1 MALGPNNRFGARA
14 GRMDHS
20 QAYDASIDMG
30 LRKYMLGVYN
40 YMALGVAITGLMAFV
55 ISTQPAIM
63 QAIFGTGLAW
73 VVMLAP
79 LAFILVLNFGI
90 HKLSA
95 SATQLMF
102 WAFASVMGLS
112 LSTIFITYT
121 DASIARVFF
130 ITAGAFAGLSL
141 YGYTT
146 KRDLTGFG
154 SFLIMG
160 LIGLVIAMIVNMFLA
175 SSALDFAIS
184 VIGVLI
190 FAGLTAYDTQRI
202 KSMYYEGDG
211 AEVMTKKS
219 VMGALS
225 LYLDFINMFL
235 MLLHLF
241 GNRE

>member
-63 QAIFGTGLAW
+63 QAIFGTGLMW

>member
-40 YMALGVAITGLMAFV
+40 YMTLGVAITGLMAYV
-55 ISTQPAIM
+55 VSTQPAIM

-112 LSTIFITYT
+112 LSTIFVAYT

-160 LIGLVIAMIVNMFLA
+160 LIGIIIASIVNIFLA

-184 VIGVLI
+184 VIGVLV

-211 AEVMTKKS
+211 ADVMTKKS

>member
-1 MALGPNNRFGARA
+1 MALGPNPRFGARA
-14 GRMDHS
+14 RPMTGH

-40 YMALGVAITGLMAFV
+40 YMTAGVAITGLVAYLV
-55 ISTQPAIM
+55 SSSPAMM
-63 QAIFGTGLAW
+63 QAIFGTGLAF
-73 VVMLAP
+73 VAMLAP
-79 LAFILVLNFGI
+79 LAFILVLSFGI
-90 HKLSA
+90 NKMSA
-95 SATQLMF
+95 STLQLVF
-102 WAFASVMGLS
+102 WAFAATMGVS

-121 DASIARVFF
+121 DTSIARVFF

-160 LIGLVIAMIVNMFLA
+160 LIGIILASIVNMFLA
-175 SSALDFAIS
+175 STGLQFVIS
-184 VIGVLI
+184 VLGVLI

-202 KSMYYEGDG
+202 KSMYYEGDSS
-211 AEVMTKKS
+211 EVATKKS
-219 VMGALS
+219 VMGAVS
-225 LYLDFINMFL
+225 LYLDFINMF
-235 MLLHLF
+235 MLLLHFF

>member
-40 YMALGVAITGLMAFV
+40 YMTLGVAITGLMAYV

-102 WAFASVMGLS
+102 WAFAAVMGVS
-112 LSTIFITYT
+112 LSTIFIAYT

-130 ITAGAFAGLSL
+130 ITAAAFAGLSL

-146 KRDLTGFG
+146 KRDLTGWG
-154 SFLIMG
+154 SFLVMG
-160 LIGLVIAMIVNMFLA
+160 LIGIIIAMIVNMFLA

>member
-1 MALGPNNRFGARA
+1 MALGPNTRFGART
-14 GRMDHS
+14 GRMTHA

-40 YMALGVAITGLMAFV
+40 YMTLGVTITGLMAYV
-55 ISTQPAIM
+55 VSTQPQIM
-63 QAIFGTGLAW
+63 QAIFGTGLSW

-79 LAFILVLNFGI
+79 LAFVMVLSFGI
-90 HKLSA
+90 NKLSA
-95 SATQLMF
+95 SAAQLLF
-102 WAFASVMGLS
+102 WAFASVMGIS
-112 LSTIFITYT
+112 LSTIFIAYT

-130 ITAGAFAGLSL
+130 ISAGAFAGLSL

-154 SFLIMG
+154 SFLVMG
-160 LIGLVIAMIVNMFLA
+160 LIGIVIASIVNIFLG
-175 SSALDFAIS
+175 SSALQFAIS
-184 VIGVLI
+184 VIGVLV

-202 KSMYYEGDG
+202 KSIYYEGDS
-211 AEVMTKKS
+211 AETMTKKS
-219 VMGALS
+219 VMGALT
-225 LYLDFINMFL
+225 LYLDFINLFM

>member
-40 YMALGVAITGLMAFV
+40 YMTLGVAITGLMAYV
-55 ISTQPAIM
+55 VSTQPAVM

-102 WAFASVMGLS
+102 WAFAAVMGVS
-112 LSTIFITYT
+112 LSTIFIAYT

-130 ITAGAFAGLSL
+130 ITAAAFAGLSL

-146 KRDLTGFG
+146 KRDLTGWG
-154 SFLIMG
+154 SFLVMG
-160 LIGLVIAMIVNMFLA
+160 LIGIIIAMIVNMFLA

>member
-40 YMALGVAITGLMAFV
+40 YMALGVAITGLMAYV
-55 ISTQPAIM
+55 ILTQPAIM
-63 QAIFGTGLAW
+63 QAIFGTGLMW

>member
-14 GRMDHS
+14 GRMTHS

-40 YMALGVAITGLMAFV
+40 YMTLGVAITGLMAYV
-55 ISTQPAIM
+55 VSTQPAVM

-73 VVMLAP
+73 VAMLAP

-95 SATQLMF
+95 SATQLLF
-102 WAFASVMGLS
+102 WAFAAVMGVS
-112 LSTIFITYT
+112 LSTIFVAYT

-130 ITAGAFAGLSL
+130 ISAGAFAGLSL

-146 KRDLTGFG
+146 KRDLTGWG
-154 SFLIMG
+154 SFLVMG
-160 LIGLVIAMIVNMFLA
+160 LIGIIIASIVNIFLA
-175 SSALDFAIS
+175 SSALMFAIS
-184 VIGVLI
+184 VIGVLV

-202 KSMYYEGDG
+202 KSLYYEGDRS
-211 AEVMTKKS
+211 EVMTKKS
-219 VMGALS
+219 VMGALT
-225 LYLDFINMFL
+225 LYLDFINLFL

>member
-1 MALGPNNRFGARA
+1 
-14 GRMDHS
+14 MDHS

-40 YMALGVAITGLMAFV
+40 YMTLGVAITGLMAYV
-55 ISTQPAIM
+55 VSTQPAVM

-102 WAFASVMGLS
+102 WAFAAVMGVS
-112 LSTIFITYT
+112 LSTIFIAYT

-130 ITAGAFAGLSL
+130 ITAAAFAGLSL

-146 KRDLTGFG
+146 KRDLTGWG
-154 SFLIMG
+154 SFLVMG
-160 LIGLVIAMIVNMFLA
+160 LIGIIIAMIVNMFLA

>member
-40 YMALGVAITGLMAFV
+40 YMALGVAITGLMAYV

-63 QAIFGTGLAW
+63 QAIFGTGLMW

-225 LYLDFINMFL
+225 LYLAFINMFL